1 MSSSHSPI
9 MAEINHHNDMN
20 DHIDHTRKL
29 SSPGNTQYHLHQ
41 HIQQQQQQS
50 QHSQQQQ
57 QHHQQLQ
64 HKSSVNHQESMM
76 TQQMEEPTSFTG
88 PSVTKYSLLQFAMQH
103 FRNE

>member
-1 MSSSHSPI
+1 METPHQQMSSAHSPI

-20 DHIDHTRKL
+20 DHIDHVRKL
-29 SSPGNTQYHLHQ
+29 SSPGQNQYHLHQ
-41 HIQQQQQQS
+41 HIQQQQS
-50 QHSQQQQ
+50 Q

-76 TQQMEEPTSFTG
+76 TQQIDEQTSFTG